1 MAYVRALTESSQ
13 RMVQTV
19 ARQTVTLALHS
30 LPVNNV
36 LTASLKVGANVFA
49 MGQSEMESV
58 SLAMQTNIWTKTT
71 VLSAPS

>member
-1 MAYVRALTESSQ
+1 MAYARALTESSQ
-13 RMVQTV
+13 KMVQTV

-30 LPVNNV
+30 LPAHNV
-36 LTASLKVGANVFA
+36 LTASLKVGANVFV

-58 SLAMQTNIWTKTT
+58 SLAMQTNIGTKIT